1 MHLTSLIVTVVLA
14 SVSVTCTSQ
23 ELHQVIFPPSKL
35 RDSCYFNSYT
45 CNVQSARRLQ
55 AENVGRLEENA
66 ELTRAALRDN
76 PTDSRLYAQ
85 LGTLLHHLDFIS
97 PNGGARIPEA
107 EQAYL

>member
-1 MHLTSLIVTVVLA
+1 MRLTGFIETVVLA
-14 SVSVTCTSQ
+14 FVSLRCLAQ
-23 ELHQVIFPPSKL
+23 ELHQVVHLITKL
-35 RDSCYFNSYT
+35 RLLCWINASSCTS
-45 CNVQSARRLQ
+45 QSLRRLQ

-66 ELTRAALRDN
+66 QLTRAALRDN

-107 EQAYL
+107 EQAYM